1 MNPPLP
7 ATSPDASAEISAL
20 IEVLHATDRRLEE
33 LLGGEVDAVMH
44 DGEAILLRRAQ
55 SHLRESENAR
65 QAAILNALPA
75 NIALLD
81 TRGVIVSVNE
91 AWRQFADANAFRAP
105 GHGVGVNYLDVCDR
119 ALGRDTAVATEV
131 GAGIHSVL
139 SGGVDSFS
147 TEYRCDS
154 PTQQRWFLLTV
165 TPLPGDPPKGAV
177 VMHLNITERKKAA
190 QALEALAQR
199 TELRER
205 MLNTMLSSIDDFTYI
220 YDRGGR
226 FLFANQALLDL
237 WGLTLEDVVGK
248 NFLELG
254 YPAALAE
261 KLERQVR
268 KVFETKGSVADE
280 TAYVSPT
287 GVEGYYEYIFSPAFA
302 ADGSVEFVV
311 GSTRDITQRRHAE
324 RRVRDSEKRFK
335 AIFDQAPI
343 AMALLD
349 MEGHPVISNAHL
361 SQMVGYSNNELSKMK
376 FDDFTYPEDIE
387 TDRNQFT
394 KLKEGKIPAYGME
407 KRFVHKSGNLIWANL
422 LVTLLRDENG
432 VPQEIIGM
440 AEDITERKRVET
452 ALRDSE
458 EEFRALASAMP
469 QMVWM
474 ASPDGGNIYINEQWV
489 KYTGLTL
496 EESLG
501 SGWIKPFHRD
511 DTAMAL
517 DAWAQATKSGGVF
530 SIECRLQRANGE
542 YRWWLVRGVP
552 ALDSAGVLTKW
563 IGTCTDIDELKRAE
577 FETVRANQEL
587 KRQQAELR
595 VLFDLMPAMVW
606 FKDTENNILRVN
618 QRVAQ
623 AAGLQVAQI
632 EGRRSD
638 EIYPLEAARY
648 YADDLEVIRSGVP
661 KMGIIETVR
670 SPEGGEIWV
679 RTDKVPYRDESG
691 KVIGIVVVAQD
702 ITELK
707 RDQEALRELN
717 ADLEIRVRARTA
729 ELDLARDEAEKANLA
744 KSAFLAT
751 MSHEIRTPMNGVIGM
766 IEVLQQTSLQAHQ
779 VEMIDLIRDSAFSLL
794 QIIEDILDFSRI
806 EAGKL
811 VVDSEPMELA
821 ATVEN
826 VCGMLDH
833 LAVKRGVRMTVFVD
847 PSIARTVMGDKARL
861 RQVLVNLAG
870 NAIKFSGGREK
881 PGHVSVRVVLVE
893 REAQVLTVDM
903 IVADDG
909 IGIEEAALGR
919 LFTPFSQADASTTRR
934 FGGSGLGLAISGM
947 LVQLMGGSISVRS
960 VLGQGSTFTVRLRLT
975 AVEGTAAAVDPSV
988 QGLHCRIVGRAMEL
1002 AEDFEAYLKSAKA
1015 IVERS
1020 PDLASAAAAAR
1031 VPGLEIWLILP
1042 GPTAPTLSELRATA
1056 PTRPGVETRFVVLGW
1071 GGRRRPLVE
1080 AIDLVIV
1087 DADTMSR
1094 RTLLQVLAL
1103 AAGRLKEEGPKLVA
1117 PATIQQQPPSHEEA
1131 RSRGRLILIAEDN
1144 ETNRLVSLRQ
1154 LALIGFTAEVAVDGR
1169 DALERWRT
1177 GDFALV
1183 LTDLHMPEMD
1193 GYELTRAIRAEER
1206 TGHRTPI
1213 IALTAN
1219 ALRDEERRCL
1229 AAGMDAYLSKP
1240 VRLAQLK
1247 ASIEAWIGP
1256 VEDRAESPKGRSP
1269 PVAPTPPADLAVL
1282 RALVGDDPVVIEEVL
1297 QSFRESA
1304 ALSREELTHGI
1315 QAGAGPSVAGAAH
1328 KLKSA
1333 ALSIGALRVG
1343 ALCAEI
1349 ELAVGAG
1356 RTSELARL
1364 LPAFKGEL
1372 DAVIRFLD
1380 AR

>member
-7 ATSPDASAEISAL
+7 TKSLDASAEITAL

-33 LLGGEVDAVMH
+33 LLGGEVDTVMH
-44 DGEAILLRRAQ
+44 RDGGAILLRRAQ

-65 QAAILNALPA
+65 QAAVLNALPA
-75 NIALLD
+75 HIALLD

-105 GHGVGVNYLDVCDR
+105 GHGLGVNYLDVCDR
-119 ALGRDTAVATEV
+119 ARGRDTSVATEV

-139 SGGVDSFS
+139 SGGVDNFS

-154 PTQQRWFLLTV
+154 PTQERWFLLTV

-177 VMHLNITERKKAA
+177 VMHLNITERKKAV
-190 QALEALAQR
+190 QALEAMALR

-205 MLNTMLSSIDDFTYI
+205 MLSTMLSSIDDFTYI

-237 WGLTLEDVVGK
+237 WGLTLAEVVGK
-248 NFLELG
+248 NFVDLG

-261 KLERQVR
+261 KLGRQVR
-268 KVFETKGSVADE
+268 KVFETRGTVADQ
-280 TAYVSPT
+280 TSYVSTT
-287 GVEGYYEYIFSPAFA
+287 GVEGCYEYIFSPAFA

-311 GSTRDITQRRHAE
+311 GSTRDITQRKH
-324 RRVRDSEKRFK
+324 
-335 AIFDQAPI
+335 
-343 AMALLD
+343 
-349 MEGHPVISNAHL
+349 
-361 SQMVGYSNNELSKMK
+361 
-376 FDDFTYPEDIE
+376 
-387 TDRNQFT
+387 
-394 KLKEGKIPAYGME
+394 
-407 KRFVHKSGNLIWANL
+407 
-422 LVTLLRDENG
+422 
-432 VPQEIIGM
+432 
-440 AEDITERKRVET
+440 
-452 ALRDSE
+452 
-458 EEFRALASAMP
+458 
-469 QMVWM
+469 
-474 ASPDGGNIYINEQWV
+474 
-489 KYTGLTL
+489 
-496 EESLG
+496 
-501 SGWIKPFHRD
+501 
-511 DTAMAL
+511 
-517 DAWAQATKSGGVF
+517 
-530 SIECRLQRANGE
+530 
-542 YRWWLVRGVP
+542 
-552 ALDSAGVLTKW
+552 
-563 IGTCTDIDELKRAE
+563 DELEAA
-577 FETVRANQEL
+577 RANQDL

-623 AAGLQVAQI
+623 AAGLEVAQI

-648 YADDLEVIRSGVP
+648 HADDLDVIRSGTP
-661 KMGIIETVR
+661 KLGIVETVR
-670 SPEGGEIWV
+670 GSDGSEIWV

-707 RDQEALRELN
+707 RDQETLRELN

-766 IEVLQQTSLQAHQ
+766 IEVLQQTSLQVHQ

-811 VVDSEPMELA
+811 DVDNVPMELA

-893 REAQVLTVDM
+893 REAQVLTVDL

-909 IGIEEAALGR
+909 IGIEEAALAR

-947 LVQLMGGSISVRS
+947 LVQLMGGSITVRS
-960 VLGQGSTFTVRLRLT
+960 VVDHGSTFTVRLRFT
-975 AVEGTAAAVDPSV
+975 AVEGASADADTAAE
-988 QGLHCRIVGRAMEL
+988 GLHCRIVGRAMAL
-1002 AEDFEAYLKSAKA
+1002 AEDFEAYLKDGKA

-1020 PDLASAAAAAR
+1020 PDLAAAAGAAR
-1031 VPGLEIWLILP
+1031 APGLEMWLILP
-1042 GPTAPTLSELRATA
+1042 GPTAPTLAQLRAMA
-1056 PTRPGVETRFVVLGW
+1056 PTRPGFETRFIVLGW

-1094 RTLLQVLAL
+1094 RALLQVLAL
-1103 AAGRLKEEGPKLVA
+1103 ASGRLKEEGPKEEP
-1117 PATIQQQPPSHEEA
+1117 PATIHDQPPSREEA

-1154 LALIGFTAEVAVDGR
+1154 LALIGYTAEVAVDGR

-1193 GYELTRAIRAEER
+1193 GYELTRAIRAEEWAGR
-1206 TGHRTPI
+1206 RTPI

-1219 ALRDEERRCL
+1219 ALRDEELRCL

-1256 VEDRAESPKGRSP
+1256 AAQAGEAAKGQRA
-1269 PVAPTPPADLAVL
+1269 PVAPTPPADLDVL
-1282 RALVGDDPVVIEEVL
+1282 MALVGDDPVVIAEVL

-1304 ALSREELTHGI
+1304 AL
-1315 QAGAGPSVAGAAH
+1315 
-1328 KLKSA
+1328 
-1333 ALSIGALRVG
+1333 
-1343 ALCAEI
+1343 
-1349 ELAVGAG
+1349 
-1356 RTSELARL
+1356 
-1364 LPAFKGEL
+1364 
-1372 DAVIRFLD
+1372 
-1380 AR
+1380 